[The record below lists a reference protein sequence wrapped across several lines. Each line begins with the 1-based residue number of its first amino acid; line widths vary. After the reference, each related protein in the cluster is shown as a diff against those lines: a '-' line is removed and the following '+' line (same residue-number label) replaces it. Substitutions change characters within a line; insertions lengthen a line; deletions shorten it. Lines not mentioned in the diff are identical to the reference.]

1 MKTVCGAQNECID
14 ALKNLMN
21 TFLKNNTEGYTKV
34 FPLSIPTGWGKTRI
48 AIQSILKAV
57 SGKQA
62 NVILWP
68 QNQGHIERIWQNQER
83 IGDWMGSPKKKYFF
97 IPCWNLLS
105 KDVGIKDFR
114 YYFFKRNKKKVEPSD
129 CNEKSFEPYRNVKFF
144 WTSNRSAHFNGDVNV
159 LRKNLGSDPIFYII
173 DEWHSFDLINKF
185 HEECEKR
192 GIKHPSKK
200 QKQAEKF
207 WRNSLLFGNCKKN
220 KLFVLLLSATPIASA
235 DAMDKIFDKADSPN
249 INTDF
254 DDEDAAAKQAVESD
268 LELFNIMTQVNTNQ
282 TLHKAHTVFPDVLE
296 KRSDDLKKL
305 QDKNGKKYK
314 AIRKLFPLDLF
325 ANEYISMAKKIANSK
340 IKFPYQREQ
349 SVFAE
354 EDSLKVK
361 ILKTFLK
368 RIKKS
373 QRILIFC
380 HHRPTVAEKLEKSLK
395 KDKDIKDKI
404 IYLNKD
410 ASNSKISDYI
420 DDFNSPKGKVRYLIV
435 TDMYSQGIDLQKTNA
450 WILHYE
456 LAWNPIRIIQR
467 FGRVWRMNNPGKKK
481 DELSHPLAFYMPF
494 SYSSEEEQL
503 NRLRRRWKTI
513 SEILPN
519 NNKLMKPIDFEIALG
534 IRLTPEPEI
543 VLKK

>member
-1 MKTVCGAQNECID
+1 MKTVCGAQKKCID
-14 ALKNLMN
+14 ALKPLMSR
-21 TFLKNNTEGYTKV
+21 FLKVNKKGYTKV

-48 AIQSILKAV
+48 AIQSILKSV
-57 SGKQA
+57 SKKHV

-68 QNQGHIERIWQNQER
+68 QNQGHVQRIWQR
-83 IGDWMGSPKKKYFF
+83 TGDWMGPPDKKYFF
-97 IPCWNLLS
+97 IPRWNLLS
-105 KDVGIKDFR
+105 KKVRPNDFR
-114 YYFFKRNKKKVEPSD
+114 YYFYKRNKKKVEPGD
-129 CNEKSFEPYRNVKFF
+129 YNEKSFEPYRNVRFY
-144 WTSNRSAHFNGDVNV
+144 WTSNRSANFKGDIAD
-159 LRKNLGSDPIFYII
+159 LRSNLGNDPIFYII
-173 DEWHSFDLINKF
+173 DEWHSFDLINEF
-185 HEECEKR
+185 REECACKKLE
-192 GIKHPSKK
+192 PSKEL
-200 QKQAEKF
+200 AEKF
-207 WRNSLLFGNCKKN
+207 WRKRLLFGNCKKN

-235 DAMDKIFDKADSPN
+235 DAMDKIFDEADSPN

-254 DDEDAAAKQAVESD
+254 DEEDDAAKQAVQSD
-268 LELFNIMTQVNTNQ
+268 LDLFDIMTQVNVN
-282 TLHKAHTVFPDVLE
+282 KAHTVFPEVLE
-296 KRSDDLKKL
+296 KRASDLVKL
-305 QDKNGKKYK
+305 QEVTGKKYK
-314 AIRKLFPLDLF
+314 GIKKLFPLGLF
-325 ANEYISMAKKIANSK
+325 ADEYLSMAKKIASSK

-349 SVFAE
+349 SIFAE
-354 EDSLKVK
+354 EDSLKVE

-368 RIKKS
+368 KIKKS

-420 DDFNSPKGKVRYLIV
+420 DDFNNRKGKVRYLIV

-467 FGRVWRMNNPGKKK
+467 FGRVWRMNHPGKKK

-494 SYSSEEEQL
+494 CYSSEEEQL

-519 NNKLMKPIDFEIALG
+519 NNKLIKPIDFEIALG
-534 IRLTPEPEI
+534 IRLTPEPK
-543 VLKK
+543 L